1 MFFHS
6 KQLRQVMQEK
16 KLTTLILR
24 RLQLVTALLLKFK
37 KSSKVSASVLHKLFN
52 DSIEKSDFPRNL
64 KLADITPVYKK
75 IDPLDKT
82 NYRPV
87 SVLTVV
93 SKISERIMQKPINN
107 FIISF
112 LFPYLFGYRKCF
124 NTEHA
129 LLTLVEN

>member
-1 MFFHS
+1 M
-6 KQLRQVMQEK
+6 
-16 KLTTLILR
+16 
-24 RLQLVTALLLKFK
+24 
-37 KSSKVSASVLHKLFN
+37 
-52 DSIEKSDFPRNL
+52 

-82 NYRPV
+82 NYQPV

-93 SKISERIMQKPINN
+93 SKISERIMQKPIND

-129 LLTLVEN
+129 LLTLVENWRKSLDNKCFGGAILMDLQSSLIF